1 VARSKSIP
9 LTETN
14 LRDAR
19 PEVVVPGY
27 ARDRLTPSWV
37 HIGVGGFHR
46 AHQAVY
52 LDDLATRHAGAA
64 WGVVGVGLLAEDER
78 MARALAPQQ
87 FLYTVVERG
96 ARRESARVIGAMV
109 DYLWA
114 PERREHVL
122 CRLEDVD
129 TRVVS
134 LTITEGGYNFNQV
147 TGEFDASSPEIQAD
161 LRQPSRPITAFGY
174 ICAGLDRLRKA
185 GRPPF
190 TVLSCDNLQGNG
202 DLTRKMIVSFAALH
216 DRALAAWIDEN
227 VAFPNCMVDR
237 ITPQT
242 TDADR
247 DMVAE
252 VFGIEDAWPVM
263 TEPFKQWVI
272 EDAFC
277 NGRPPLEEVGVQLVA
292 DVQPYETMKIR
303 LLNASHQAMA
313 YLGYLCGYRYVH
325 EVMGDPL
332 FQKFIQRLMDEEIAP
347 LLAPVPGV
355 DLDEYQRSLVERFA
369 NPKIQDQ
376 VLRLCFD
383 GSARMPKFLLPSL
396 HEALALDRPHTLLT
410 LATAGWFRYLAGVD
424 EQGEPIPVADQLL
437 DELQPLA
444 RAARENARPL
454 LGVHK
459 LFDALDQDRRFVTTL
474 QEMLAR
480 LYAHGARATL
490 AHYAGGPPVET
501 DASV

>member
-1 VARSKSIP
+1 VARARSIP
-9 LTETN
+9 LTEAN
-14 LRDAR
+14 LHAVRAGI
-19 PEVVVPGY
+19 VVPTY

-37 HIGVGGFHR
+37 HVGVGGFHR
-46 AHQAVY
+46 AHQAMY
-52 LDDLATRHAGAA
+52 LDDLATRHAGTA

-87 FLYTVVERG
+87 CLYTVVERG
-96 ARRESARVIGAMV
+96 AQVETARVIGV
-109 DYLWA
+109 LIDYLWA
-114 PERREHVL
+114 PEQRERVL
-122 CRLEDVD
+122 CRLEDAN
-129 TRVVS
+129 TRIVS

-147 TGEFDASSPEIQAD
+147 TGEFEASNPEIQED
-161 LRQPSRPITAFGY
+161 LRHPSSPRTAFGY

-185 GRPPF
+185 GRAPF

-202 DLTRKMIVSFAALH
+202 DLTRKMIVSFAKLH
-216 DRALAAWIDEN
+216 DRALAAWIEAN

-252 VFGIEDAWPVM
+252 VCGIDDAWPVM

-272 EDAFC
+272 EDAFS
-277 NGRPPLEEVGVQLVA
+277 NGRPPLEEVGVQLVT
-292 DVQPYETMKIR
+292 DVEPYETMKIR

-332 FQKFIQRLMDEEIAP
+332 FRTFIERLMREEIAP

-355 DLDEYQRSLVERFA
+355 DLGEYQRSLVERFA

-396 HEALALDRPHTLLT
+396 REALALNRPYTLLT

-424 EQGEPIPVADQLL
+424 EQGEEIPVADQLIG
-437 DELQPLA
+437 ELQPLA
-444 RAARENARPL
+444 RAAREDSRPL

-459 LFDALDQDRRFVTTL
+459 LFDDLGQDQRFVATL
-474 QEMLAR
+474 EEMLRR
-480 LYAHGARATL
+480 LYQDGARATL
-490 AHYAGGPPVET
+490 THFAGG
-501 DASV
+501 